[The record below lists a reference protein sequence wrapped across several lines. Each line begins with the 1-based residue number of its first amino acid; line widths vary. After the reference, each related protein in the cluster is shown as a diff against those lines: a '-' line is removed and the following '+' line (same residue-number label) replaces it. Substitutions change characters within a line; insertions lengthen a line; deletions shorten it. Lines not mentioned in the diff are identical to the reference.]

1 MPPDIRWQQR
11 FANFCQAL
19 DQLETFFQ
27 PPALNERERQGL
39 IKAFEYCFD
48 LGWPSGWGLFAT
60 ERPGWPWCRTAIS
73 PVTRTTASLLSR

>member
-27 PPALNERERQGL
+27 LDGEAWLAMVQDRNLTSHTYNRSTAEQVSERVQ
-39 IKAFEYCFD
+39 
-48 LGWPSGWGLFAT
+48 AT
-60 ERPGWPWCRTAIS
+60 AAEEGDG
-73 PVTRTTASLLSR
+73 

>member
-27 PPALNERERQGL
+27 PQRST
-39 IKAFEYCFD
+39 
-48 LGWPSGWGLFAT
+48 SGNV
-60 ERPGWPWCRTAIS
+60 R
-73 PVTRTTASLLSR
+73 V